1 MLHLDR
7 LCAIKKNLWQWMLCA
22 ALSFCPGVLL
32 ASPAAFQFPQSKP
45 PISDPNAPNTKPAE
59 HHETSTKDVEEKLR
73 KGFDSKNAAYAGS
86 DIQAV
91 VDDQS
96 VTLKGTVKSESQREM
111 ALQLAQAYAGNRKIM
126 DRLVVP
132 Q

>member
-1 MLHLDR
+1 MLDLRHVSHVKAR
-7 LCAIKKNLWQWMLCA
+7 LWQWTLCA

-32 ASPAAFQFPQSKP
+32 ASQAGFQFPQSKP
-45 PISDPNAPNTKPAE
+45 SISDPNAPNTKPAE
-59 HHETSTKDVEEKLR
+59 HQKTSAKDVEENLR

-96 VTLKGTVKSESQREM
+96 VTLTGTVKSESQREM
-111 ALQLAQAYAGNRKIM
+111 ALQLAQAYAGNRKIV